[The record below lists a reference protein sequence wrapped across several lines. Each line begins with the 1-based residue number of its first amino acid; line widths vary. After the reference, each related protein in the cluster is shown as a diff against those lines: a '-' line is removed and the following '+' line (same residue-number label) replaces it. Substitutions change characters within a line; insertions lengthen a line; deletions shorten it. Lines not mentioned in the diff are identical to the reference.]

1 MKTLRFFL
9 FAVFFLLADLFAV
22 YAQVLPEDPQM
33 LSAEDMAELR
43 VSEIARL
50 MECRHIQM
58 R

>member
-1 MKTLRFFL
+1 MKALMLFL
-9 FAVFFLLADLFAV
+9 FAVFFLLADIFAV
-22 YAQVLPEDPQM
+22 YAQMLPEDPQI